1 MPFARNRQ
9 SRSLFGA
16 PVPRCL
22 GVLLLIASPL
32 AAQQPA
38 AAPLPV
44 IPQPRPM
51 PAYPRVPAPVGF
63 RLFITTDME
72 GMASIVANRDIIAGN
87 ETAANRARPGSTS
100 PDYWTHWRDLFTREV
115 NAVIAG
121 ARRGG
126 ARSFV
131 VNEGHG
137 GNLFANIL
145 PWDLDT
151 AALLVRGW
159 PKPMVMTTGLDSS
172 AGAAIFIGFHAGPRT
187 PGIIA
192 HAYAFDSIVV
202 NGRWLNETGVNALVA
217 GEYGVP
223 VVMVSGDD
231 IAVQQARD
239 QLGEGVVTVT
249 TKIAVGGSA
258 GVTWSPAVVRRML
271 ADSAALGV
279 RRAIRGEIQPFHLA
293 KPYQVDLVLRRSF
306 AQNIAD
312 AVDGIQGF
320 PGFAKTGERTYHF
333 VTSDARE
340 LARLFDVVEA
350 IVLR

>member
-1 MPFARNRQ
+1 
-9 SRSLFGA
+9 
-16 PVPRCL
+16 
-22 GVLLLIASPL
+22 
-32 AAQQPA
+32 
-38 AAPLPV
+38 
-44 IPQPRPM
+44 M
-51 PAYPRVPAPVGF
+51 PAYPRIPAPDGF

-87 ETAANRARPGSTS
+87 ETQANRDRPGSTS
-100 PDYWTHWRDLFTREV
+100 PDYWTYWRDLFTREV

-145 PWDLDT
+145 PWSLDT
-151 AALLVRGW
+151 AAVLVRGW
-159 PKPMVMTTGLDSS
+159 PKPLVMTTGLDSS

-192 HAYAFDSIVV
+192 HAYAFDSIMV

-223 VVMVSGDD
+223 LVMVSGDNV
-231 IAVQQARD
+231 AMQQAHD
-239 QLGEGVVTVT
+239 QLGDGVITVT
-249 TKIAVGGSA
+249 TKIAVGSSA
-258 GVTWSPAVVRRML
+258 GVTWSPAVVRQML
-271 ADSAALGV
+271 ADSAALGI
-279 RRAIRGEIQPFHLA
+279 RRAMRGEIRPFRLE
-293 KPYQVDLVLRRSF
+293 KPYQVELVLRRSF
-306 AQNIAD
+306 AANIAD
-312 AVDGIQGF
+312 AVDGIPGF
-320 PGFAKTGERTYHF
+320 PTFTKTGDRSYRF

>member
-1 MPFARNRQ
+1 
-9 SRSLFGA
+9 
-16 PVPRCL
+16 
-22 GVLLLIASPL
+22 
-32 AAQQPA
+32 
-38 AAPLPV
+38 
-44 IPQPRPM
+44 M
-51 PAYPRVPAPVGF
+51 PAYPRIPAPDGF

-72 GMASIVANRDIIAGN
+72 GMASIVANRDIVAGN
-87 ETAANRARPGSTS
+87 ESQASRDRPGSTS
-100 PDYWTHWRDLFTREV
+100 PDYWTYWRDLFTREV

-145 PWDLDT
+145 PWSLDT
-151 AALLVRGW
+151 AAVLVRGW

-192 HAYAFDSIVV
+192 HAYAFDSMMV

-223 VVMVSGDD
+223 VVMVSGDNV
-231 IAVQQARD
+231 AMQQARD
-239 QLGEGVVTVT
+239 QLGDGVITVT
-249 TKIAVGGSA
+249 TKIAVGNSA
-258 GVTWSPAVVRRML
+258 GVTWSPAVVRQML
-271 ADSAALGV
+271 ADSAALGI
-279 RRAIRGEIQPFHLA
+279 RRAMRGEVRPFRIE

-306 AQNIAD
+306 AANIAD

-320 PGFAKTGERTYHF
+320 PTFTKTGDRSYHF

>member
-1 MPFARNRQ
+1 MKTPVCASVRLCVCAT
-9 SRSLFGA
+9 LFTA
-16 PVPRCL
+16 
-22 GVLLLIASPL
+22 PL

-38 AAPLPV
+38 AAPATLPV

-51 PAYPRVPAPVGF
+51 PAYPRMPAPDGF
-63 RLFITTDME
+63 RVFIVPDME
-72 GMASIVANRDIIAGN
+72 GMASVVANRDIIAGN
-87 ETAANRARPGSTS
+87 ETQASRDRPGSTS
-100 PDYWTHWRDLFTREV
+100 PDYWAYYRDLITREV

-145 PWDLDT
+145 PWSLDT

-192 HAYAFDSIVV
+192 HAYAFDSIMV

-223 VVMVSGDD
+223 VVMVSGDNMV
-231 IAVQQARD
+231 VQQARD
-239 QLGEGVVTVT
+239 QLGESVITVT
-249 TKIAVGGSA
+249 TKIAVGSSA
-258 GVTWSPAVVRRML
+258 GVTWSPAVVRQML
-271 ADSAALGV
+271 ADSAALGI
-279 RRAIRGEIQPFHLA
+279 RRAMRGEIRPFRLD
-293 KPYQVDLVLRRSF
+293 KPYQVDLALRPSY
-306 AQNIAD
+306 AANVVA
-312 AVDGIQGF
+312 AVDAIQGF
-320 PGFAKTGERTYHF
+320 PGLTRTGDRHYHL

-340 LARLFDVVEA
+340 LARLFDVIEG